1 MQNPSFLPPRHP
13 NPSRLGEMLRYL
25 IPALIVVNLLLFG
38 RLLGW
43 LPGFF
48 GDSPDPGRIAR
59 QVNPEQ
65 IRILP
70 LQESGNR

>member
-1 MQNPSFLPPRHP
+1 
-13 NPSRLGEMLRYL
+13 MLRYL

-43 LPGFF
+43 LPGLI
-48 GDSPDPGRIAR
+48 GDSPDPGRIAQ

-65 IRILP
+65 LRILP
-70 LQESGNR
+70 LPQERAAR

>member
-1 MQNPSFLPPRHP
+1 
-13 NPSRLGEMLRYL
+13 MLRYL
-25 IPALIVVNLLLFG
+25 IPALIVLNLLLFG

-43 LPGFF
+43 LPGLV
-48 GDSPDPGRIAR
+48 GDLPDPGRIAR

-70 LQESGNR
+70 GPPERPAGR